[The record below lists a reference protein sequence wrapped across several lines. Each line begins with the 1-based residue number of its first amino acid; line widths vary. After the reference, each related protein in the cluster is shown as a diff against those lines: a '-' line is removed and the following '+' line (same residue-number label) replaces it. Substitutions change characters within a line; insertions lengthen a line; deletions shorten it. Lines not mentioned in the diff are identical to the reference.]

1 MDWQRHLLLG
11 GMVVLVFVLIFR
23 WNAFEDQQQA
33 LALEAAN
40 SSSTEIF
47 DPIESEVP
55 SAETGNQSVAVSGDE
70 IPTVSSD
77 AEAATLAAETPA
89 TQARLIHVKTDTLEV
104 WIDRLGGD
112 IVRAQLPN
120 IKVKLGGEE
129 GFTLL
134 NNKSGSYYVARS
146 GLAGR
151 NATDK
156 SGERPLFTSEVSN
169 YTLTESDESINVDL
183 QYQQGDVS
191 ITKRFTFK
199 HNDYLIDIRYLIDNQ
214 SSDLWQANF
223 YGQIKRDFFKPPV
236 AADSGFGVNPF
247 YGGATSTLEDN
258 YKKFKLGDIADLNAD
273 VSKFKREGGWLAFVQ
288 HYFVGAWIG
297 NPDEL
302 NDFSFKR
309 LNNTDQLLFTYVGPA
324 QQVEA
329 GQSGEITSRFYI
341 GPKDIDK
348 LEEIAP
354 YLDLTIDFGFLWWI
368 AKPLFNFLDW
378 IHSYIGN
385 WGWSIIALTI
395 IIKAIFFYPSA
406 VSYRSMAKMRK
417 LSPKMQDLK
426 ERFGEDRQKMS
437 QEMMKLYKTEK
448 VNPMSGCLPILIQMP
463 VFISLYW
470 VLMESVE
477 IRHAPWLLWIEDLS
491 VMDPYFVLPLMMG
504 GSMFIQQKLNPA
516 PPDPMQA
523 KLMQFLPILFTFM
536 FLWFP
541 AGLVIYWVT
550 NNVLSIIQQYI
561 ITRQIEK
568 E

>member
-258 YKKFKLGDIADLNAD
+258 YKKFKLGDIADLDDD